1 MNIKYRPE
9 IDGLRAI
16 AVVAVILYHAKITIL
31 GYKPFQGGFVG
42 VDIFFVI
49 SGYLITSIILQEL
62 IITGTF
68 SFKYFYERRIRRIL
82 PALLLVITVS
92 LPFAWIYLLPTSFID
107 FSKSIIYS
115 LGFGSNFYFHYS
127 GQIYGADSGL
137 LKPFLHTWSLSVEE
151 QFYIIFP
158 IILLI
163 IFKYFRKYLG
173 IILIIG
179 FMTSLILADWTS
191 RNYPSTSF
199 YLLHTRMWELLA
211 GSILGYFEMKL
222 GHRASNRTLHLIL
235 PTLGLFFIALSIIF
249 FNDKLFHPSFYT
261 LSAVVGVCLIIW
273 FSHKDEIV
281 TKILSTKLFVGIGLI
296 SYSLYLWNYPI
307 FAFAR
312 MSEFTLGD
320 NFKKILLALLILLL
334 SVISYYFVE
343 KPARNK
349 YRSFKIVS
357 INIIF
362 IVISL
367 ILVNSFIIKNNGFN
381 NRLKYPE
388 FYQEKATYNYLTS
401 KSKICFN
408 NIEICKFNNEKQT
421 METITDFFN
430 FEIFSFND
438 NSLSIFDLTNVIV
451 IVIVTKLVL
460 WIISKALFNK
470 KKLHKLDKGSAFAL
484 FQIIKYLIWIIA
496 ITLILESLGI
506 KVTILLAGSAAL
518 LVGVGLGLQ
527 QTFND
532 ILSGIILLLEH
543 SVKVG
548 DILEIDGDR
557 VVIQEIGL
565 RTSKGMNVRQI
576 VVIIP
581 NSLIT
586 TNKVINWSHQTQ
598 KTLFNIDIG
607 VAYGSDVDLVIKT
620 LEESAIEH
628 LEFSECEFKEVRFV
642 NFGNS
647 SMDFQLYFYSKNIF
661 SIEKVK
667 SDIRKIIYRKF
678 NEHKITIPFPQ
689 MDLHIKSKDI

>member
-1 MNIKYRPE
+1 
-9 IDGLRAI
+9 
-16 AVVAVILYHAKITIL
+16 
-31 GYKPFQGGFVG
+31 
-42 VDIFFVI
+42 
-49 SGYLITSIILQEL
+49 
-62 IITGTF
+62 
-68 SFKYFYERRIRRIL
+68 
-82 PALLLVITVS
+82 
-92 LPFAWIYLLPTSFID
+92 
-107 FSKSIIYS
+107 
-115 LGFGSNFYFHYS
+115 
-127 GQIYGADSGL
+127 
-137 LKPFLHTWSLSVEE
+137 
-151 QFYIIFP
+151 
-158 IILLI
+158 
-163 IFKYFRKYLG
+163 
-173 IILIIG
+173 
-179 FMTSLILADWTS
+179 
-191 RNYPSTSF
+191 
-199 YLLHTRMWELLA
+199 
-211 GSILGYFEMKL
+211 
-222 GHRASNRTLHLIL
+222 
-235 PTLGLFFIALSIIF
+235 
-249 FNDKLFHPSFYT
+249 
-261 LSAVVGVCLIIW
+261 
-273 FSHKDEIV
+273 
-281 TKILSTKLFVGIGLI
+281 
-296 SYSLYLWNYPI
+296 
-307 FAFAR
+307 
-312 MSEFTLGD
+312 
-320 NFKKILLALLILLL
+320 
-334 SVISYYFVE
+334 
-343 KPARNK
+343 
-349 YRSFKIVS
+349 
-357 INIIF
+357 
-362 IVISL
+362 
-367 ILVNSFIIKNNGFN
+367 
-381 NRLKYPE
+381 
-388 FYQEKATYNYLTS
+388 
-401 KSKICFN
+401 
-408 NIEICKFNNEKQT
+408 

-438 NSLSIFDLTNVIV
+438 NSLSIFDLTNVII

-470 KKLHKLDKGSAFAL
+470 KKLHTLDKGSAFAL

-496 ITLILESLGI
+496 ISLMLETLGI

-557 VVIQEIGL
+557 VIIQEIGL

-620 LEESAIEH
+620 LEESAIVH

-678 NEHKITIPFPQ
+678 NEHKIIIPFPQ